1 MNGSLKSM
9 TELEKQLSETIQI
22 QAEQIKHLTEQVK
35 FLTKK
40 LFGSSSEKT
49 KYGEGQLSLFEEES
63 PFLMN
68 QRKLMTKPRKK

>member
-1 MNGSLKSM
+1 M
-9 TELEKQLSETIQI
+9 TESEIIKVQAKQIEDLTQQI
-22 QAEQIKHLTEQVK
+22 QRLTEQVE

-63 PFLMN
+63 DFLMN
-68 QRKLMTKPRKK
+68 QRKLMTKPRKKK

>member
-1 MNGSLKSM
+1 M
-9 TELEKQLSETIQI
+9 TELEKQLLETNQI
-22 QAEQIKHLTEQVK
+22 QAEQIEKLTEQIKHLTEQVQ

-63 PFLMN
+63 AFLMN
-68 QRKLMTKPRKK
+68 QRKLMTKSRKK

>member
-1 MNGSLKSM
+1 M

-22 QAEQIKHLTEQVK
+22 QAEQIKHLTEQVE

-63 PFLMN
+63 DFLMN
-68 QRKLMTKPRKK
+68 QRKLMNKPRKKK